1 MERNDKL
8 RSYYLDDM
16 NEIEDFDLD
25 NILID
30 EKLYENIIVYNISHK
45 SLIHPKRLDSI
56 KYLDQRLDSIK

>member
-16 NEIEDFDLD
+16 NEVEDFDLD

-45 SLIHPKRLDSI
+45 SLIHPKPLRLDSI
-56 KYLDQRLDSIK
+56 K